1 MSEIIS
7 KINQN
12 NFRKNDFVKFSKD
25 NGANIQKITIENLN
39 DAKTLKKG
47 IVNQIYSYPEK
58 QIIVVN
64 DINLTDNFIV
74 YIEKVENVS
83 ISYNS
88 DEYKK
93 YFDLS
98 KIRLTSGLF
107 NSYDN
112 YIKKK
117 YDIDINYKSLNIVKN
132 YFN

>member
-1 MSEIIS
+1 M
-7 KINQN
+7 QN
-12 NFRKNDFVKFSKD
+12 
-25 NGANIQKITIENLN
+25 
-39 DAKTLKKG
+39 
-47 IVNQIYSYPEK
+47 YPEK

-64 DINLTDNFIV
+64 DISLTDNFII
-74 YIEKVENVS
+74 YIEKVENAS

-98 KIRLTSGLF
+98 KIKLTSGLF

-117 YDIDINYKSLNIVKN
+117 I
-132 YFN
+132 

>member
-1 MSEIIS
+1 M
-7 KINQN
+7 
-12 NFRKNDFVKFSKD
+12 
-25 NGANIQKITIENLN
+25 
-39 DAKTLKKG
+39 
-47 IVNQIYSYPEK
+47 
-58 QIIVVN
+58 N
-64 DINLTDNFIV
+64 DINLKDNFIV
-74 YIEKVENVS
+74 YIEKVENAS

-117 YDIDINYKSLNIVKN
+117 YDIEINYKSLNIVKN

>member
-1 MSEIIS
+1 M
-7 KINQN
+7 
-12 NFRKNDFVKFSKD
+12 
-25 NGANIQKITIENLN
+25 
-39 DAKTLKKG
+39 
-47 IVNQIYSYPEK
+47 
-58 QIIVVN
+58 N
-64 DINLTDNFIV
+64 DINLKDNFIV

-98 KIRLTSGLF
+98 KIRLTSRLF

>member
-1 MSEIIS
+1 M
-7 KINQN
+7 
-12 NFRKNDFVKFSKD
+12 
-25 NGANIQKITIENLN
+25 
-39 DAKTLKKG
+39 
-47 IVNQIYSYPEK
+47 
-58 QIIVVN
+58 N
-64 DINLTDNFIV
+64 DINLKDNFIV
-74 YIEKVENVS
+74 YIKKVENAS

>member
-1 MSEIIS
+1 MVMD
-7 KINQN
+7 KH
-12 NFRKNDFVKFSKD
+12 KV
-25 NGANIQKITIENLN
+25 
-39 DAKTLKKG
+39 AKTLKKEA
-47 IVNQIYSYPEK
+47 VNQIYSYPEK

-74 YIEKVENVS
+74 YIEKVENAS